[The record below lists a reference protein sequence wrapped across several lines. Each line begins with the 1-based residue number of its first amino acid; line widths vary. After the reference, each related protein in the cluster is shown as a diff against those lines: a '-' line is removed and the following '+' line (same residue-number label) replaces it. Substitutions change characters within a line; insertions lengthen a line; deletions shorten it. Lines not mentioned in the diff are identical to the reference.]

1 MAFLPHCQTNL
12 DFVLPLFC
20 PFMNRKQAYFCI
32 DKTFISPSHQAPP
45 PRLKGTLILWH
56 IWQSGYFPHKT
67 TRVRLR
73 LLAIFRKDEKG
84 PCLLKIPKNQFFSE
98 NILKVKKYLSAK
110 RFSEFVKK
118 LKFYS
123 NFSEACF
130 AL

>member
-1 MAFLPHCQTNL
+1 MVFLPHCQTNL

-20 PFMNRKQAYFCI
+20 PFMKL
-32 DKTFISPSHQAPP
+32 TFAMTKPSSPIGRSPRPP
-45 PRLKGTLILWH
+45 PQLKGTLILWH

-84 PCLLKIPKNQFFSE
+84 PFLLKIPKNQFFSE